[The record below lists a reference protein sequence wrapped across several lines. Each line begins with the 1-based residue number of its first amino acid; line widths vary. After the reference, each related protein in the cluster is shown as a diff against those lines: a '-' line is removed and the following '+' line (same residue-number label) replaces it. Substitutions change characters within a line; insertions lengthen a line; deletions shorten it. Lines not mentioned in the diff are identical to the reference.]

1 LFGER
6 SGEASGDFIGKERGE
21 MMGNLKIIDVKVW
34 CDKCNM
40 FTEIHN
46 ENGKNSCAICRKKN
60 NEGLKKE
67 G

>member
-1 LFGER
+1 
-6 SGEASGDFIGKERGE
+6 
-21 MMGNLKIIDVKVW
+21 VW